1 MELYWMMKVLDTFDV
16 LSLIII
22 PTTDLADTQ
31 HSTKHFIYNPVE
43 C

>member
-1 MELYWMMKVLDTFDV
+1 MMKVLDTFDV

-22 PTTDLADTQ
+22 PTTDLALK